1 MSPSPAD
8 LPNGLLPAIFER
20 MHEGVVITDNRLDE
34 PGPSIVYANPAFSR
48 ITGYPRAE
56 IVGRSP
62 RALQGPRSDRAVLD
76 RLRRQLEAG
85 EPFEGETINYRRDG
99 SAFVMQWY
107 IEPLRDGDGLITHFV
122 AIQRDVT
129 QERQRSKQQRALEQA
144 VGQLVDFAVLFSS
157 SGDVHYANRSYV
169 RWCGKAPGDILGAKV
184 WDLPGAPRRHD
195 LAWARRI
202 LGQGAAWR
210 QEYPSRHHR
219 RGPRTLF
226 VTVSP
231 IVNEE
236 GSREFLAVGRDMT
249 DDGGGTSP
257 R

>member
-1 MSPSPAD
+1 MSSPAPA
-8 LPNGLLPAIFER
+8 LPGGLLPAIFEKMR
-20 MHEGVVITDNRLDE
+20 EGVIVTDARLDE
-34 PGPSIVYANPAFSR
+34 PGPRIVYANPAFSR
-48 ITGYPRAE
+48 ITGYPRAD

-62 RALQGPRSDRAVLD
+62 RILQGPRSDRAVLT

-85 EPFEGETINYRRDG
+85 GSFEGETINYRRDG

-107 IEPLRDGDGLITHFV
+107 VEALADGDGRVTHYV

-129 QERQRSKQQRALEQA
+129 QERQRAKVQRALEQA
-144 VGQLVDFAVLFSS
+144 VSQLVDFAVLFSS
-157 SGDVHYANRSYV
+157 SGDVHYANRSYL
-169 RWCGKAPGDILGAKV
+169 RWCGKIPGEILGAKV
-184 WDLPGAPRRHD
+184 WDVPGAPRRHD

-231 IVNEE
+231 IVNDD
-236 GSREFLAVGRDMT
+236 GSREFLAVGRDLT
-249 DDGGGTSP
+249 DDGGTPP